1 MRVALTDECPG
12 TIAGYEEVCKMYGV
26 LLPVTGVAIGLY
38 ALVAVTCVIV
48 GSLMRMRG
56 KKTSR

>member
-1 MRVALTDECPG
+1 
-12 TIAGYEEVCKMYGV
+12 MYGV

-38 ALVAVTCVIV
+38 ALVVVTCVIV

-56 KKTSR
+56 KKSDQ

>member
-1 MRVALTDECPG
+1 
-12 TIAGYEEVCKMYGV
+12 MYGV

-38 ALVAVTCVIV
+38 ALVAVTAVIV

-56 KKTSR
+56 KKTER

>member
-1 MRVALTDECPG
+1 
-12 TIAGYEEVCKMYGV
+12 MYGV

-38 ALVAVTCVIV
+38 ALVAVVSIIV

-56 KKTSR
+56 KRIER